1 MHATAA
7 TARQPAAAF
16 PVPAG
21 KVPTVALL
29 PWGLLFDEDYLDTI
43 GVSLEEF
50 CVDGAGGHLFN
61 FITAMQRVGVRTVL
75 VLFSRRVAQ
84 TTRFINRSTNAT
96 VVVVPPPARY
106 SMLRDLLARPGLRGA
121 LRTLG
126 RPVRTVADEIAAY
139 LATPMRALA
148 RELRREG
155 CDVILCQEY
164 EFVRFDVCVLL
175 GRLMR
180 LPVYATFQGGNKLT
194 GVLQRLV
201 RPRTVPRA
209 AGLIIAP
216 GTEIER
222 VRAAYDVP
230 SSRIAQVF
238 NALEPSAF
246 DAPSRESAREAL
258 GIPASARVAV
268 WHGRVEIAQKGVD
281 VLADAWESVC
291 ASRPDADL
299 RLLMLGTGIDAA
311 WMHER
316 LASGALRGVSWQ
328 DEYVQDR
335 ALLRQHLAAGD
346 VFAFPSRHEGF
357 AVAPLEAMACGLP
370 VVAADAPGVPDLL
383 ACGEACGGI
392 VVPRGDVAA
401 FAAALGRA
409 LDDPAWTLVTGVRAR
424 ERVADT
430 CAPDSVGRRLRDFLF
445 RDASTS
451 SAPNAGTLAGVEAP
465 T

>member
-1 MHATAA
+1 M
-7 TARQPAAAF
+7 
-16 PVPAG
+16 PAG
-21 KVPTVALL
+21 SVPTVALL

-50 CVDGAGGHLFN
+50 CVEGAGGHLFN

-75 VLFSRRVAQ
+75 VLFSRRVAR
-84 TTRFINRSTNAT
+84 TTRFVNRSTNAS
-96 VVVVPPPARY
+96 VVVVPPPTRY
-106 SMLRDLLARPGLRGA
+106 RVLRDLLARPGLRGA

-126 RPVRTVADEIAAY
+126 RPVRTVADEVAAY
-139 LATPMRALA
+139 LATPLRALA

-155 CDVILCQEY
+155 CDAILCQEY

-175 GRLMR
+175 GRFMR
-180 LPVYATFQGGNKLT
+180 LPVFATYQGGNKLA
-194 GVLQRLV
+194 GVLQRAI

-216 GTEIER
+216 STEIER
-222 VRAAYDVP
+222 VRSAYGIP
-230 SSRIAQVF
+230 ASRIAQVF

-246 DAPSRESAREAL
+246 DAPSRETARETL
-258 GIPASARVAV
+258 EIPETARVAV

-281 VLADAWESVC
+281 VLIEAWQIVC
-291 ASRPDADL
+291 AARPDTDL
-299 RLLMLGTGIDAA
+299 RLLMLGTGVDAA
-311 WMHER
+311 WLHER
-316 LASGALRGVSWQ
+316 LASGAIRGVFWR

-335 ALLRQHLAAGD
+335 SMLRMHLAAAD
-346 VFAFPSRHEGF
+346 VYAFPSRHEGF

-370 VVAADAPGVPDLL
+370 IVAADAPGVPDLL
-383 ACGEACGGI
+383 SCGEACGGFM
-392 VVPRGDVAA
+392 VPRGDVTA

-430 CAPDSVGRRLRDFLF
+430 CAPDSVGRRLRDFLLPG
-445 RDASTS
+445 AIVS
-451 SAPNAGTLAGVEAP
+451 SAPSVDTAAAAVTSR
-465 T
+465 

>member
-1 MHATAA
+1 MPT
-7 TARQPAAAF
+7 
-16 PVPAG
+16 G
-21 KVPTVALL
+21 SVPTVALL

-61 FITAMQRVGVRTVL
+61 FITAMQRAGVSTVL
-75 VLFSRRVAQ
+75 VLFSRRVPR
-84 TTRFINRSTNAT
+84 TTRFVNRSTNAT
-96 VVVVPPPARY
+96 VVVVRPPARY
-106 SMLRDLLARPGLRGA
+106 RALRNVLARPGVRRA
-121 LRTLG
+121 LRKVG

-148 RELRREG
+148 RELRRDG
-155 CDVILCQEY
+155 CRAIVCQEY

-180 LPVYATFQGGNKLT
+180 LPVFATFQGGNRLT
-194 GVLQRLV
+194 GELQRLI
-201 RPRTVPRA
+201 RPRTVRRA

-216 GTEIER
+216 SSEIER

-230 SSRIAQVF
+230 SSRIAQIF

-246 DAPSRESAREAL
+246 DAPSREAAREAL
-258 GIPASARVAV
+258 GIPTDARVAV
-268 WHGRVEIAQKGVD
+268 WHGRVEVATKGVD
-281 VLADAWESVC
+281 VLIDAWQTVC
-291 ASRPDADL
+291 ASRPGKDY
-299 RLLMLGTGIDAA
+299 RLLMLGTGVDAA

-316 LASGALRGVSWQ
+316 LASAGVRGVSWR

-370 VVAADAPGVPDLL
+370 LVAADAPGIPDLL
-383 ACGEACGGI
+383 AGGEASGGV
-392 VVPRGDVAA
+392 VVPRGDSAA

-409 LDDPAWTLVTGVRAR
+409 LDDLAWTRATGARAR
-424 ERVADT
+424 RRVEEA
-430 CAPDSVGRRLRDFLF
+430 CALDSVGRRLRDFLLPDE
-445 RDASTS
+445 RASLPSGVS
-451 SAPNAGTLAGVEAP
+451 SRETTIRPS
-465 T
+465 

>member
-1 MHATAA
+1 M
-7 TARQPAAAF
+7 
-16 PVPAG
+16 PAG
-21 KVPTVALL
+21 SVPTVALL

-50 CVDGAGGHLFN
+50 CVNGAGGHLFN
-61 FITAMQRVGVRTVL
+61 FITAMQRAGVNTVL
-75 VLFSRRVAQ
+75 VLFSRRVPR
-84 TTRFINRSTNAT
+84 TTRFVNRSTNAT
-96 VVVVPPPARY
+96 VVVIPPPARY
-106 SMLRDLLARPGLRGA
+106 RALRDLLARPGVRGA
-121 LRTLG
+121 LRKVG

-155 CDVILCQEY
+155 CRAIVCQEY

-180 LPVYATFQGGNKLT
+180 LPVFATFQGGNKLT
-194 GVLQRLV
+194 GVLQPLI
-201 RPRTVPRA
+201 RPRTVRRA

-216 GTEIER
+216 STEIER

-230 SSRIAQVF
+230 SSRIAQIF

-246 DAPSRESAREAL
+246 DAPPREAAREAL
-258 GIPASARVAV
+258 GIPTDARVAV
-268 WHGRVEIAQKGVD
+268 WHGRVEVATKGVD
-281 VLADAWESVC
+281 VLIEAWQNVC
-291 ASRPDADL
+291 ASRPGQDY
-299 RLLMLGTGIDAA
+299 RLLMLGTGVDSP

-316 LASGALRGVSWQ
+316 LASGAVRGVTWR

-335 ALLRQHLAAGD
+335 ALLRRHLAAGD

-370 VVAADAPGVPDLL
+370 IVAADAPGIPDLL
-383 ACGEACGGI
+383 AGGEASGGVI
-392 VVPRGDVAA
+392 VPRGDSAA

-409 LDDPAWTLVTGVRAR
+409 LDDVAWARATGVRAR
-424 ERVADT
+424 RRVEEA
-430 CAPDSVGRRLRDFLF
+430 CALDSVGRRLRDFLLKDDPASLPSAASRREITF
-445 RDASTS
+445 RQS
-451 SAPNAGTLAGVEAP
+451 
-465 T
+465 

>member
-1 MHATAA
+1 M
-7 TARQPAAAF
+7 P
-16 PVPAG
+16 PG
-21 KVPTVALL
+21 SVPTVALL

-43 GVSLEEF
+43 GVSLEAF
-50 CVDGAGGHLFN
+50 CVDGAGGHLYN

-75 VLFSRRVAQ
+75 VLFSRRVAH
-84 TTRFINRSTNAT
+84 TTRFVNRSTNAT

-106 SMLRDLLARPGLRGA
+106 RLLRDLLARPGSRRA

-155 CDVILCQEY
+155 CDAIVCQEY
-164 EFVRFDVCVLL
+164 EFVRFDTCVLL

-180 LPVYATFQGGNKLT
+180 LPVYATYQGGNKLT
-194 GVLQRLV
+194 GELQRLV

-216 GTEIER
+216 ATEIER
-222 VRAAYDVP
+222 VRNAYGVP
-230 SSRIAQVF
+230 SSRIAQIF

-246 DAPSRESAREAL
+246 DVPSRESAREAL
-258 GIPASARVAV
+258 GIPPNARVAV
-268 WHGRVEIAQKGVD
+268 WHGRVEVATKGVD
-281 VLADAWESVC
+281 VLIDAWQAVC
-291 ASRPDADL
+291 ASRPNQDL
-299 RLLMLGTGIDAA
+299 RLLMLGTGVDAA
-311 WMHER
+311 WLRER
-316 LASGALRGVSWQ
+316 LASGALRGVFWH

-335 ALLRQHLAAGD
+335 ALLRLHLAAGD

-370 VVAADAPGVPDLL
+370 IVAADAPGVPDLL

-392 VVPRGDVAA
+392 MVPRGDATA

-409 LDDPAWTLVTGVRAR
+409 LDDEAWTRETGVRAR
-424 ERVADT
+424 QRVADT
-430 CAPDSVGRRLRDFLF
+430 CAPDSVGRRLRAFLLPKV
-445 RDASTS
+445 TVS
-451 SAPNAGTLAGVEAP
+451 SASSTDALAGTVAP
-465 T
+465 S

>member
-1 MHATAA
+1 
-7 TARQPAAAF
+7 
-16 PVPAG
+16 VPAG
-21 KVPTVALL
+21 SAPTVALL

-50 CVDGAGGHLFN
+50 CVNGAGGHLFN
-61 FITAMQRVGVRTVL
+61 FITAMQRAGVSTVL
-75 VLFSRRVAQ
+75 VLFSRRVSR
-84 TTRFINRSTNAT
+84 TTRFVNRSTNAT
-96 VVVVPPPARY
+96 VVVIPPPARY
-106 SMLRDLLARPGLRGA
+106 RALRDLLARPGLRGA
-121 LRTLG
+121 LRRVG

-155 CDVILCQEY
+155 CHAIVCQEY

-180 LPVYATFQGGNKLT
+180 LPVFATFQGGNKLT
-194 GVLQRLV
+194 GVLQPLI
-201 RPRTVPRA
+201 RPRTVRRA

-216 GTEIER
+216 STEIER

-230 SSRIAQVF
+230 SSRIAQIF

-246 DAPSRESAREAL
+246 DAPPRAAAREAL
-258 GIPASARVAV
+258 GIPTDARVAV
-268 WHGRVEIAQKGVD
+268 WHGRVEVATKGVD
-281 VLADAWESVC
+281 VLIDAWQTVC
-291 ASRPDADL
+291 ASRPGQDY
-299 RLLMLGTGIDAA
+299 RLLMLGTGVDSA

-316 LASGALRGVSWQ
+316 LASGAVRGVTWR

-335 ALLRQHLAAGD
+335 ALLRRHLAAGD

-370 VVAADAPGVPDLL
+370 VVAADAPGIPDLL
-383 ACGEACGGI
+383 AGGEASGGVI
-392 VVPRGDVAA
+392 VPRGDSAA

-409 LDDPAWTLVTGVRAR
+409 LDDVAWARATGVRAR
-424 ERVADT
+424 RRVEEA
-430 CAPDSVGRRLRDFLF
+430 CALDSVGRRLRDFLLKDDPASLPSAAAQREITF
-445 RDASTS
+445 RQS
-451 SAPNAGTLAGVEAP
+451 
-465 T
+465 

>member
-1 MHATAA
+1 
-7 TARQPAAAF
+7 
-16 PVPAG
+16 VPADS
-21 KVPTVALL
+21 VPTVALL

-43 GVSLEEF
+43 GVSLEQF
-50 CVDGAGGHLFN
+50 CLDGAGGHLFN

-75 VLFSRRVAQ
+75 VLFSRRVTH
-84 TTRFINRSTNAT
+84 TTRFVNRSTNAT

-106 SMLRDLLARPGLRGA
+106 RVLRDLLARPRLRRA
-121 LRTLG
+121 LRALG
-126 RPVRTVADEIAAY
+126 RPVRTIADEIAAY

-155 CDVILCQEY
+155 CDAIVCQEY

-180 LPVYATFQGGNKLT
+180 LPVYATYQGGNKLT
-194 GVLQRLV
+194 GELQRLV
-201 RPRTVPRA
+201 RPRAVRRA

-216 GTEIER
+216 STEIER
-222 VRAAYDVP
+222 VRSAYGVP
-230 SSRIAQVF
+230 PSRIAQIF

-246 DAPSRESAREAL
+246 DAPSRASAREAL
-258 GIPASARVAV
+258 GIPHDARVAV
-268 WHGRVEIAQKGVD
+268 WHGRVEVATKGVD
-281 VLADAWESVC
+281 VLIDAWQTVC
-291 ASRPDADL
+291 ASRPDEDL
-299 RLLMLGTGIDAA
+299 RLLMLGTGVDAA

-316 LASGALRGVSWQ
+316 LASGALRGVSWR

-335 ALLRQHLAAGD
+335 ALLRLHLAAGD

-370 VVAADAPGVPDLL
+370 IVAADAPGVPDLL

-392 VVPRGDVAA
+392 VVPRGDAGA

-409 LDDPAWTLVTGVRAR
+409 LDDAAWTRETGVRAR
-424 ERVADT
+424 QRVADV
-430 CAPDSVGRRLRDFLF
+430 CAPDSVGRRLRDFLLS
-445 RDASTS
+445 DAAARPTALSD
-451 SAPNAGTLAGVEAP
+451 ARAGAEAP
-465 T
+465 S

>member
-1 MHATAA
+1 M
-7 TARQPAAAF
+7 
-16 PVPAG
+16 PAG
-21 KVPTVALL
+21 SAPTVALL

-61 FITAMQRVGVRTVL
+61 FITAMQCVGVRTVL
-75 VLFSRRVAQ
+75 VLFSRRVSH
-84 TTRFINRSTNAT
+84 TTRFVNRSTNAS
-96 VVVVPPPARY
+96 VVVLPPPLRY
-106 SMLRDLLARPGLRGA
+106 RVLRDALARPGVRRA
-121 LRTLG
+121 LRKLG

-155 CDVILCQEY
+155 CRVILCQEY

-180 LPVYATFQGGNKLT
+180 LPVFATFQGGNELK
-194 GVLQRLV
+194 GELQRLV
-201 RPRTVPRA
+201 RPRTVRRA

-216 GTEIER
+216 STEIER
-222 VRAAYDVP
+222 VRAAYGVP
-230 SSRIAQVF
+230 SYRIAQIF

-246 DAPSRESAREAL
+246 DAPSREAARAAL
-258 GIPASARVAV
+258 GIPMDARVAV
-268 WHGRVEIAQKGVD
+268 WHGRVEVATKGVD
-281 VLADAWESVC
+281 VLIDAWQTVC
-291 ASRPDADL
+291 ASRPGLDY
-299 RLLMLGTGIDAA
+299 RLLMLGTGVDSA

-316 LASGALRGVSWQ
+316 LSGAGVRGVSWR

-335 ALLRQHLAAGD
+335 ALLRRHLAAGD

-370 VVAADAPGVPDLL
+370 VVAADAPGIPDLL
-383 ACGEACGGI
+383 SGGEASGGI
-392 VVPRGDVAA
+392 VVPRGDATA

-409 LDDPAWTLVTGVRAR
+409 LDDVAWARATGVRAR
-424 ERVADT
+424 RRVEEA
-430 CAPDSVGRRLRDFLF
+430 CALDSVGRRLRAFLL
-445 RDASTS
+445 RDEPS
-451 SAPNAGTLAGVEAP
+451 SLPAAVSSREAP
-465 T
+465 VRQS

>member
-1 MHATAA
+1 MRAD
-7 TARQPAAAF
+7 R
-16 PVPAG
+16 
-21 KVPTVALL
+21 VPTVALL

-61 FITAMQRVGVRTVL
+61 FITAMQRAGARTVL

-84 TTRFINRSTNAT
+84 TTRFVNRSTNVT

-106 SMLRDLLARPGLRGA
+106 RLLRDLLARPGLRGA
-121 LRTLG
+121 LRTVG
-126 RPVRTVADEIAAY
+126 RPVRTIADEIAAY

-155 CDVILCQEY
+155 CDAILCQEY

-175 GRLMR
+175 GRFMR
-180 LPVYATFQGGNKLT
+180 LPVYATYQGGNKLT
-194 GVLQRLV
+194 GELQRLI

-209 AGLIIAP
+209 AGLIIASS
-216 GTEIER
+216 TEIER
-222 VRAAYDVP
+222 VQTAYGVP

-246 DAPSRESAREAL
+246 DAPSRQIAREAL

-281 VLADAWESVC
+281 VLIDAWQAVC

-299 RLLMLGTGIDAA
+299 RLLMLGTGVDAA

-316 LASGALRGVSWQ
+316 LVSGTLRGVSWR

-335 ALLRQHLAAGD
+335 AVLRLHLAAGD
-346 VFAFPSRHEGF
+346 VYAFPSRHEGF

-370 VVAADAPGVPDLL
+370 IVAADAPGVPDLL

-392 VVPRGDVAA
+392 MVPRGDVAA

-409 LDDPAWTLVTGVRAR
+409 LDDPAWTRETGVRAR

-430 CAPDSVGRRLRDFLF
+430 CASDSVGRRLRDFLL
-445 RDASTS
+445 RDAAGSKASRADARAGIGAS
-451 SAPNAGTLAGVEAP
+451 S
-465 T
+465 

>member
-1 MHATAA
+1 M
-7 TARQPAAAF
+7 PAAS
-16 PVPAG
+16 
-21 KVPTVALL
+21 VPTVALL

-43 GVSLEEF
+43 GVSLEQF
-50 CVDGAGGHLFN
+50 CLDGAGGHLFN

-75 VLFSRRVAQ
+75 VLFSRRVTQ

-106 SMLRDLLARPGLRGA
+106 RALRDLLARPRLRGA
-121 LRTLG
+121 LRALG
-126 RPVRTVADEIAAY
+126 RPVRTIADEIAAY

-155 CDVILCQEY
+155 CDAIVCQEY

-180 LPVYATFQGGNKLT
+180 LPVYATYQGGNKLT
-194 GVLQRLV
+194 GELQRLV
-201 RPRTVPRA
+201 RPRAVRRA

-216 GTEIER
+216 STEIER
-222 VRAAYDVP
+222 VRNAYGVP
-230 SSRIAQVF
+230 PSRIAQIF

-246 DAPSRESAREAL
+246 DAPSRANAREAL
-258 GIPASARVAV
+258 GIPHDARVAV
-268 WHGRVEIAQKGVD
+268 WHGRVEVATKGVD
-281 VLADAWESVC
+281 VLIDAWQTVC
-291 ASRPDADL
+291 ASRPDEDL
-299 RLLMLGTGIDAA
+299 RLLMLGTGVDAA

-316 LASGALRGVSWQ
+316 LASGALRGVSWR

-335 ALLRQHLAAGD
+335 ALLRLHLAAGD

-370 VVAADAPGVPDLL
+370 IVAADAPGVPDLL

-392 VVPRGDVAA
+392 VVPRGDAAA

-409 LDDPAWTLVTGVRAR
+409 LDDVAWTRETGVRAR
-424 ERVADT
+424 QRVADV
-430 CAPDSVGRRLRDFLF
+430 CAPDSVGRRLRDFLLPHSAA
-445 RDASTS
+445 RPTALSDAR
-451 SAPNAGTLAGVEAP
+451 AGAEAP
-465 T
+465 S

>member
-1 MHATAA
+1 
-7 TARQPAAAF
+7 
-16 PVPAG
+16 VPAD
-21 KVPTVALL
+21 KAPTVALL

-50 CVDGAGGHLFN
+50 CVEGAGGHLFN

-75 VLFSRRVAQ
+75 VLFSRRVAH
-84 TTRFINRSTNAT
+84 TTRFVNRATTAT

-106 SMLRDLLARPGLRGA
+106 RVLRDLLARPGLRGA

-155 CDVILCQEY
+155 CDAILCQEY

-175 GRLMR
+175 GRFMH
-180 LPVYATFQGGNKLT
+180 LPVYATYQGGNKLT
-194 GVLQRLV
+194 GELQRLV

-222 VRAAYDVP
+222 VRSAYGVP
-230 SSRIAQVF
+230 SSRIAQIF

-246 DAPSRESAREAL
+246 DAPSREGAREAL
-258 GIPASARVAV
+258 GIPSGARVAV
-268 WHGRVEIAQKGVD
+268 WHGRVEVATKGVD
-281 VLADAWESVC
+281 VLIDAWEAVC
-291 ASRPDADL
+291 ASRPHEDL
-299 RLLMLGTGIDAA
+299 RLLMLGTGVDAA
-311 WMHER
+311 WLHER
-316 LASGALRGVSWQ
+316 LGNGALRGVSWR
-328 DEYVQDR
+328 DEYMQDR
-335 ALLRQHLAAGD
+335 ALLRLHLAAGD
-346 VFAFPSRHEGF
+346 VYAFPSRHEGF

-370 VVAADAPGVPDLL
+370 IVAADAPGIPDLL
-383 ACGEACGGI
+383 ACGEDCGG
-392 VVPRGDVAA
+392 VMVPRGDATA

-409 LDDPAWTLVTGVRAR
+409 LDDVAWTTRMGVRAR

-430 CAPDSVGRRLRDFLF
+430 CAPDSVGRRLREFLL
-445 RDASTS
+445 RDAATS
-451 SAPNAGTLAGVEAP
+451 PASRADAGAGVESSS
-465 T
+465 

>member
-1 MHATAA
+1 M
-7 TARQPAAAF
+7 PADSA
-16 PVPAG
+16 
-21 KVPTVALL
+21 PTVALL

-75 VLFSRRVAQ
+75 VLFSRRVSHTA
-84 TTRFINRSTNAT
+84 RFVNRSTNAT

-106 SMLRDLLARPGLRGA
+106 RVLRDMLARPAVRRA
-121 LRTLG
+121 LRKLG

-155 CDVILCQEY
+155 CRAILCQEY
-164 EFVRFDVCVLL
+164 EFVRFDLCVLL

-180 LPVYATFQGGNKLT
+180 LPVFATFQGGNELK
-194 GVLQRLV
+194 GELQRVV
-201 RPRTVPRA
+201 RPRTVRRA

-216 GTEIER
+216 STEIER
-222 VRAAYDVP
+222 VRAAYGVP
-230 SSRIAQVF
+230 SNRIAQIF

-246 DAPSRESAREAL
+246 EAPSREAARAAL
-258 GIPASARVAV
+258 GIPMDARVAV
-268 WHGRVEIAQKGVD
+268 WHGRVEVATKGVD
-281 VLADAWESVC
+281 VLIDAWQTVC
-291 ASRPDADL
+291 ASRPGLDY
-299 RLLMLGTGIDAA
+299 RLLMLGTGVDSA

-316 LASGALRGVSWQ
+316 LARAGVRGVSWR

-335 ALLRQHLAAGD
+335 ALLRRHLAAGD

-370 VVAADAPGVPDLL
+370 VVAADAPGIPDLL
-383 ACGEACGGI
+383 SGGEASGGI
-392 VVPRGDVAA
+392 VVPRGDATA

-409 LDDPAWTLVTGVRAR
+409 LDDVAWARATGVRAR
-424 ERVADT
+424 RRVEEA
-430 CAPDSVGRRLRDFLF
+430 CALDSVGRRLRAFLL
-445 RDASTS
+445 RDEPS
-451 SAPNAGTLAGVEAP
+451 SLPAAVSSREAP
-465 T
+465 VRQS